1 MATYKADTVY
11 SYKKGKGGASGSNIH
26 TTFVVNGQ
34 SESAVM
40 EAIRKK
46 HLNHPGIE
54 IIINKITWK

>member
-1 MATYKADTVY
+1 MATHKADTVY
-11 SYKKGKGGASGSNIH
+11 SYKKGRGGAVGSNVR

-54 IIINKITWK
+54 IIINKIVWK